1 MAKIQV
7 LNGPNVNLIGTHR
20 QDLFGST
27 TLEQLDQHL
36 IQLARLSGHELET
49 FQSNAEHELIN
60 KVQTSRRRGI
70 AFIILNPGG
79 LAYTSVALWDALS
92 AVEVP
97 FVEVHLSN
105 IYARDAFRSRSYFS
119 GIAAGTISG
128 LGAYGY
134 ELALLHIFRGPRR
147 QHAAPL
153 NRFDRGCSI
162 STLPRWPHS

>member
-27 TLEQLDQHL
+27 TLEPLDQHL

-49 FQSNAEHELIN
+49 FQSNAEHELI
-60 KVQTSRRRGI
+60 
-70 AFIILNPGG
+70 IILNPGG